1 MRILPLVK
9 RRKDG
14 WETNMKIEFKGGR
27 ISGRVSPPP
36 SKSHTHRAFFMASL
50 AKGRSTVKQS
60 LLSDDTYATLEACEA
75 IGASVIHDV
84 GDVFID
90 GGRLHFPKNPV
101 DCRNSGTTM
110 RLFTGICSLFSQ
122 PSTITGDE
130 TLIKRPMGPL
140 LNALEQLDVH
150 CESDNSFPPVTV
162 RGPNKGGNVSVD
174 GSKSSQYAT
183 SLIMAAPLVENDTLV
198 TLTGNIVSRP
208 YIDITVDIMEKFG
221 ASVKRD
227 SDKYT
232 VKGGT
237 GYRPCDYT
245 VPGDPSSAAFPLV
258 AGALGGYVTVTGL
271 DSEEKGD
278 ARLISIL
285 EDAGCE
291 ITRKDGEVTVK
302 NKGRIKPLEIDMG
315 DIPDLFPILAVLLST
330 AEGESRLYGAPHLRF
345 KESDRIETTVEM
357 LTAVGADIL
366 PTEDG
371 CTIKGKER
379 LLGGT
384 VDAKDDHRILMAAGI
399 ASIVCE
405 NPVVFEGEE
414 CFSISYPAFL
424 TDLER
429 IGLRLE
435 VTGE

>member
-1 MRILPLVK
+1 MSIRIK
-9 RRKDG
+9 
-14 WETNMKIEFKGGR
+14 FGGGK

-36 SKSHTHRAFFMASL
+36 SKSHTHRAFFLASL
-50 AKGRSTVKQS
+50 AKGRSTIKQS

-84 GDVFID
+84 GDVVID
-90 GGRLHFPKNPV
+90 GGRLHSPKDIV

-110 RLFTGICSLFSQ
+110 RLFTGICSLFSE

-130 TLIKRPMGPL
+130 TLVKRPMGPL
-140 LNALEQLDVH
+140 LDALEQLDVE
-150 CESDNSFPPVTV
+150 CESNDGFPPVTV
-162 RGPNKGGNVSVD
+162 KGPNKGGNTSVD

-183 SLIMAAPLVENDTLV
+183 SLIMAAPLAEKDTTV
-198 TLTGNIVSRP
+198 TLTGDLVSGP
-208 YIDITVDIMEKFG
+208 YIDITVDLMERFG
-221 ASVKRD
+221 ASVEKN
-227 SDKYT
+227 SNIYT
-232 VKGGT
+232 IKGGT
-237 GYRPCDYT
+237 GYKPQDYS

-258 AGALGGYVTVTGL
+258 AGALGGHVTVTGL
-271 DSEEKGD
+271 DPEEKGD

-291 ITRKDGEVTVK
+291 IIRKDGEVTVK
-302 NKGRIKPLEIDMG
+302 NRGRIKPLEINMG

-330 AEGESRLYGAPHLRF
+330 AEGESRLYGAPHLKF
-345 KESDRIETTVEM
+345 KESNRIDTTVEM
-357 LTAVGADIL
+357 LNAIGADVI

-371 CTIKGKER
+371 CIIEGKER
-379 LLGGT
+379 LIGGKI
-384 VDAKDDHRILMAAGI
+384 DSKDDHRILMAAGV
-399 ASIVCE
+399 ASIVCD
-405 NPVVFEGEE
+405 NPVIFEGEE

-435 VTGE
+435 VTEN

>member
-1 MRILPLVK
+1 MFPYVRDNAK
-9 RRKDG
+9 ADG
-14 WETNMKIEFKGGR
+14 EMNMKIEFKGGR

-36 SKSHTHRAFFMASL
+36 SKSHTHRAFFLASL
-50 AKGRSTVKQS
+50 AKGRSTIKQS
-60 LLSDDTYATLEACEA
+60 LLSDDTYATLEACESV
-75 IGASVIHDV
+75 GASVIHDV
-84 GDVFID
+84 GDVVID
-90 GGRLHFPKNPV
+90 GGKLHAPKNTV

-110 RLFTGICSLFSQ
+110 RLFTGICSLFSE

-140 LNALEQLDVH
+140 LDALKQLDVRCDSH
-150 CESDNSFPPVTV
+150 DGFPPVTV
-162 RGPNKGGNVSVD
+162 KGPNKGGDVSVD

-183 SLIMAAPLVENDTLV
+183 SLIMVAPLAENDTVV
-198 TLTGNIVSRP
+198 TLTGDLVSRP
-208 YIDITVDIMEKFG
+208 YIDITVDMMEKFG
-221 ASVKRD
+221 ASVSKNSNR
-227 SDKYT
+227 YT
-232 VKGGT
+232 IKGGT
-237 GYRPCDYT
+237 GYRPCDCA

-258 AGALGGYVTVTGL
+258 AGALGGHVTVTGL
-271 DSEEKGD
+271 DPEERGD

-345 KESDRIETTVEM
+345 KESDRIDTTVKM
-357 LTAVGADIL
+357 LTAIGADVF

-371 CTIKGKER
+371 CIIKGKER
-379 LLGGT
+379 LLGGKI
-384 VDAKDDHRILMAAGI
+384 DAKDDHRILMAAGI
-399 ASIVCE
+399 ASLVCE

-429 IGLRLE
+429 IGMKITNTVL
-435 VTGE
+435 